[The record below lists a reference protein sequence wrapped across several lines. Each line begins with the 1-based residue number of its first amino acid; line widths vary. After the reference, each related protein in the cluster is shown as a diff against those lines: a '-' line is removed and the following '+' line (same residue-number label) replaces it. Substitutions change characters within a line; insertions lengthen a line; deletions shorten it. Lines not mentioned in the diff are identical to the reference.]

1 MISTRNG
8 HLIISKHCVP
18 VRDVADAIC
27 DRMEMEDICIRY
39 PLKDYEVM
47 ECMDCVADLDKLHSL
62 NGHLKLK
69 NSSNDIQETKI
80 ETTSI
85 SDVFFLK
92 VIQYG
97 RVFLEHCNDFN
108 TLYDKGFRMCAIE
121 AFEDDLNGSVGYESS
136 DLHNIVFNAIMD
148 IVNEDFDRA
157 LFISFLKEQDDTEV

>member
-1 MISTRNG
+1 MISTRNR

-18 VRDVADAIC
+18 VREVADAIC
-27 DRMEMEDICIRY
+27 DRMEIEDICIKF
-39 PLKDYEVM
+39 PVQVYEVM
-47 ECMDCVADLDKLHSL
+47 ECMDCVADLE
-62 NGHLKLK
+62 NININQVHLTLK
-69 NSSNDIQETKI
+69 NASTDKQETKI

-97 RVFLEHCNDFN
+97 KVFLEHCTDFN
-108 TLYDKGFRMCAIE
+108 ELYDKGFRMCAIE